1 MGAKYFNESNWKE
14 EFIAYS
20 DVHEYIDSP
29 YNYSEILMN
38 DNDVFRVSN
47 DSLTNINGRPEN
59 VAMLNRYYGI
69 TWWLSIVNGNSQ
81 KFINNLVGEELN
93 WRSFGVN
100 NDLILEAFLG
110 VKYYMSE
117 SKNVNIDYILR
128 DKIDFNGKPWYIY
141 ENPYYFGMAYVRNCS
156 NADFLWINKEN
167 NQEYFQ
173 KIYKMIDEKQVENEY
188 FNDLKGV
195 FCCTVYAKEN
205 EELVIS
211 IPFNGMWKA
220 YIDGKEVEVY
230 KTDFMYNA
238 IHLPIGEHTVI
249 LRYSQDGFRCG
260 LIIMIF
266 SFSIL
271 VFNYLYSKRKVK
283 ATV

>member
-1 MGAKYFNESNWKE
+1 
-14 EFIAYS
+14 
-20 DVHEYIDSP
+20 
-29 YNYSEILMN
+29 
-38 DNDVFRVSN
+38 
-47 DSLTNINGRPEN
+47 
-59 VAMLNRYYGI
+59 
-69 TWWLSIVNGNSQ
+69 
-81 KFINNLVGEELN
+81 
-93 WRSFGVN
+93 
-100 NDLILEAFLG
+100 
-110 VKYYMSE
+110 
-117 SKNVNIDYILR
+117 
-128 DKIDFNGKPWYIY
+128 
-141 ENPYYFGMAYVRNCS
+141 
-156 NADFLWINKEN
+156 
-167 NQEYFQ
+167 
-173 KIYKMIDEKQVENEY
+173 MIDEKQVENEY